1 MTREELIDRLLQQ
14 AHIEASSHNC
24 KFSADA
30 DSQLRE
36 LVTAG
41 VGRMTVDELRNNAKI
56 IEAEHN
62 IRFLCKKLCER
73 TRNENRMI
81 VENRT
86 FSSARMSICPL
97 WPFC

>member
-1 MTREELIDRLLQQ
+1 MTRDELITSLIQK
-14 AHIEASSHNC
+14 AHDEVNRHNC
-24 KFSADA
+24 QFSAEA
-30 DSQLRE
+30 NLQLRE

-41 VGRMTVDELRNNAKI
+41 VNRMTVAERNNGARLA
-56 IEAEHN
+56 EAERN

-73 TRNENRMI
+73 TQDENRQI

-86 FSSARMSICPL
+86 FSSARISICPL

>member
-1 MTREELIDRLLQQ
+1 MTREELISSLIQE
-14 AHIEASSHNC
+14 AHNEVNRHNC
-24 KFSADA
+24 QFASDADA
-30 DSQLRE
+30 QLRE

-41 VGRMTVDELRNNAKI
+41 VYRMTVAERNNGLKI
-56 IEAEHN
+56 AEAQRN
-62 IRFLCKKLCER
+62 MRFLCQKLCER
-73 TRNENRMI
+73 TRQENRII